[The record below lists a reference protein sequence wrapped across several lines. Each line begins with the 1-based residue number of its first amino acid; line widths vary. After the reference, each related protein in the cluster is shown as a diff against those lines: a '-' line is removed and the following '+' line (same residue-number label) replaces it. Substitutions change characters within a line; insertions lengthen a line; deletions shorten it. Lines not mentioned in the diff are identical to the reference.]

1 MLESIKDDCCIL
13 RYNLQALFLVNPV
26 AKRYF
31 AGDNRAMLYLA
42 VQDNADS
49 LSA

>member
-1 MLESIKDDCCIL
+1 MLESVQDDCRVL

-31 AGDNRAMLYLA
+31 TRDNRAVLYLA

-49 LSA
+49 LST